1 MPRVARYPAI
11 LRMVSVQPLQRVLSC
26 TDEVRGLLGRLFAS
40 IGLKQPR
47 MSDLR
52 EKLVLDKSIASRVAR
67 AVRMTEA
74 GAALRELPAAEAL
87 GQIVAKCEALGAGK
101 RLVAS
106 ARKSIA
112 ELDAAIAEFPGDRTA
127 LVTAISATEPA
138 RGNAAGRSAVPKVSE
153 AKLRAARR
161 GAYNAFVFAQ
171 GLCCE
176 TQSFINILMPGKNG
190 EKAAQAM
197 VLGTTGLRR
206 LRPGHPQSILSIR
219 GRDDTNT
226 GFDRVTLEGE
236 PIEDNPG
243 VALIREFCTDVAS
256 QVRLERVGRIHSLVL
271 DPQSPPLDEPM
282 DFAVGFVNLR
292 FTSPRATNEVKWTAT
307 SYEVSRATRLLLR
320 EVLVHRAT
328 FGTVLPLSIFSI
340 DSTPRGQPD
349 LLGPDPTGRGVIDQ
363 GDDLVPMG
371 QGYRRRGKPEEDFAV
386 PLALRAF
393 EMLGHDPDE
402 FDRFRLVVEYPLP
415 LVRSEVWIRLN
426 A

>member
-1 MPRVARYPAI
+1 
-11 LRMVSVQPLQRVLSC
+11 
-26 TDEVRGLLGRLFAS
+26 
-40 IGLKQPR
+40 

-52 EKLVLDKSIASRVAR
+52 EQLDLDKSIASRVAR
-67 AVRMTEA
+67 AVRMTDA

-87 GQIVAKCEALGAGK
+87 GQIVEKCEKRGAGK
-101 RLVAS
+101 RIVAQ
-106 ARKSIA
+106 AQKAIA
-112 ELDAAIAEFPGDRTA
+112 ELDAAIADFPGDRTA
-127 LVTAISATEPA
+127 LITAISATEPA
-138 RGNAAGRSAVPKVSE
+138 RGSAAGRSAMPKVSE

-176 TQSFINILMPGKNG
+176 TQSFINILMPGKDG

-206 LRPGHPQSILSIR
+206 LRPGHPQSILSLR
-219 GRDDTNT
+219 GRDDNNT
-226 GFDRVTLEGE
+226 GFDRVTLAGE
-236 PIEDNPG
+236 PIGDNPG
-243 VALIREFCTDVAS
+243 VALVREFCTDVAS

-282 DFAVGFVNLR
+282 DFAVGLVNLR
-292 FTSPRATNEVKWTAT
+292 FTAPRATSEEKWTAT

-340 DSTPRGQPD
+340 DSTPRVQPD
-349 LLGPDPTGRGVIDQ
+349 LHGPNPTGRGVIDQ

-371 QGYRRRGKPEEDFAV
+371 QGYRRRGRPGEDFAV

-393 EMLGHDPDE
+393 EMLGQDPDE
-402 FDRFRLVVEYPLP
+402 YDRFRLVIEYPLP
-415 LVRSEVWIRLN
+415 LVRSEVWIRLQE
-426 A
+426 